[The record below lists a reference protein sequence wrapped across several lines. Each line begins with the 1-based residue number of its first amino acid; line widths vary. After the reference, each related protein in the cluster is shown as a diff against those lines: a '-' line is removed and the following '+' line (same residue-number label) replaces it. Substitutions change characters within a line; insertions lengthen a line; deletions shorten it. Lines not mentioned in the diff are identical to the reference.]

1 MDVEKN
7 QRMIEYMKQNS
18 YGYNKTLTKEN
29 NSEDDHNKLSI
40 EIKKLS
46 KSIEEVSKKTNNQ
59 EKTELKTDQEIIDE
73 EIEKYSIRYLLCNF
87 TEFLFTKHSGPEN

>member
-87 TEFLFTKHSGPEN
+87 TEFLITKKLN